1 MKIKQEYE
9 LAILKIRK
17 EELENIKDIL
27 IGVDLSL
34 TLSNYKS
41 LSSND
46 NIRKAFNE
54 ISLLIREVD
63 KCIKKENEKLSNTK

>member
-1 MKIKQEYE
+1 MKIKKDYE
-9 LAILKIRK
+9 LEILKIRK

-54 ISLLIREVD
+54 VSLLIREVD

>member
-1 MKIKQEYE
+1 MKIKKEYE

-41 LSSND
+41 NL
-46 NIRKAFNE
+46 
-54 ISLLIREVD
+54 
-63 KCIKKENEKLSNTK
+63 

>member
-1 MKIKQEYE
+1 MQSKKDYE
-9 LAILKIRK
+9 LEILKIRK

-54 ISLLIREVD
+54 VSLLIREVD